1 MQKFSERKIY
11 ESDFNENFVLK
22 NNNDNKQSNNN
33 TTKASRCNKI
43 GQLFLGGS
51 KLIKQAAPQL

>member
-1 MQKFSERKIY
+1 MKIP
-11 ESDFNENFVLK
+11 FKN

-43 GQLFLGGS
+43 GRLFHGGS